1 MPRKPLFPAI
11 LALTLIGFLLMVG
24 FEQIGADIYSSQLQL
39 QFAWTAEQTRAVL
52 ASWGEAGRDRVS
64 NGIYADYLFLIGYGA
79 LLAQLLRATRREWG
93 RRLAWGALLAAG
105 LDAVENMFL
114 LGFIQEAIDVRFT
127 LLVSLMATLKFGLG
141 GVCLIYLGATW
152 RNRGRPG

>member
-1 MPRKPLFPAI
+1 MLRNLPLLSA
-11 LALTLIGFLLMVG
+11 LVLTLIGFLLMVG
-24 FEQIGADIYSSQLQL
+24 FEQSGADTYSSQLQL
-39 QFAWTAEQTRAVL
+39 QFAWTAERTRAVL

-105 LDAVENMFL
+105 LDAMENVFL
-114 LGFIQEAIDVRFT
+114 LGFIQETIDVRFT
-127 LLVSLMATLKFGLG
+127 LLVSLIASVKFGLIG
-141 GVCLIYLGATW
+141 AALLHLGTHLA
-152 RNRGRPG
+152 RPGKRA

>member
-1 MPRKPLFPAI
+1 MPRNLPL
-11 LALTLIGFLLMVG
+11 LAALAMTLIGFLLMVG
-24 FEQIGADIYSSQLQL
+24 FEQSGADSTRSQLQL
-39 QFAWTAEQTRAVL
+39 QFAWTAERTRAVL
-52 ASWGEAGRDRVS
+52 ANWGEVGRDRVS

-79 LLAQLLRATRREWG
+79 LLAQLLRLTRCEWG

-105 LDAVENMFL
+105 LDAMENVLL
-114 LGFIQEAIDVRFT
+114 LGFIQEVIDVRFT

-141 GVCLIYLGATW
+141 GTCLIYLGATW